1 MRKNVSVTGT
11 SNTDIKRHNLSAIL
25 LTLLHNEN
33 ISRVHL
39 AQQLGIS
46 AATITNLV
54 SEMRDKGHIVEIG
67 SLPNNGQ
74 VGRRQRALQL
84 VPDSGFA
91 IGLHIDVGRVHIG
104 LTNLLGT
111 IIERTSFE
119 HNLDEPAESVLAKAI
134 TSIQQMLEH
143 YPEYRQ
149 QIVGVGVAASGLVDI
164 KRGVNVI
171 APNLNWHNVPIQ
183 DYIAQKMAYPIIV
196 DNNVR
201 AMAFGEALFG
211 SARKYNVMAFIY
223 GRIGVGSGLIINRQL
238 YRGAWSGAGEIGHTL
253 FVCSDSTPQSVT
265 PLEKL
270 VSEPALLSLA
280 QKRTA
285 QSYTFPVLLE
295 AARAGNPQLLAL
307 LDESACYLGIAIANL
322 VNIFNP
328 ELIVLGGIFRE
339 AQDLLLTK
347 VREIVNQ
354 YTFAHIGER
363 VEIRVT
369 PFANEAGIIGA
380 AALALDTFFYRPQAF
395 QREVQT

>member
-11 SNTDIKRHNLSAIL
+11 CNTDIKLHNLSAIL

-33 ISRVHL
+33 ISRVNL

-67 SLPNNGQ
+67 SLPNSGQ

-91 IGLHIDVGRVHIG
+91 IGLHIDVGRVYIG

-111 IIERTSFE
+111 IIARTSFE
-119 HNLDEPAESVLAKAI
+119 HSLDESAESVLVKAI
-134 TSIQQMLEH
+134 DAIQQMLEQ

-149 QIVGVGVAASGLVDI
+149 HIVGMGVAASGLVDI

-183 DYIAQKMAYPIIV
+183 EYIAQKIDYPIIV

-211 SARKYNVMAFIY
+211 SAKKANIMAFIY
-223 GRIGVGSGLIINRQL
+223 GRIGVGSGLVINRQL

-253 FVCSDSTPQSVT
+253 FVHSNSTPQSVT

-270 VSEPALLSLA
+270 VSEPALLSMA
-280 QKRTA
+280 KQHTG
-285 QSYTFPVLLE
+285 QSYTFPALVE
-295 AARAGNPQLLAL
+295 AARTGDKHLVRL

-339 AQDLLLTK
+339 AQDLMLAK

-369 PFANEAGIIGA
+369 PFGNEAGIVGA
-380 AALALDTFFYRPQAF
+380 AALALDAFFYRPQAF
-395 QREVQT
+395 QREVQA

>member
-11 SNTDIKRHNLSAIL
+11 SNTDIKLHNLSAIL

-54 SEMRDKGHIVEIG
+54 SEMRDKGHIVETG

-91 IGLHIDVGRVHIG
+91 IGLHIDVGRVYIG
-104 LTNLLGT
+104 LTNLLG
-111 IIERTSFE
+111 IIIDRSSFE
-119 HNLDEPAESVLAKAI
+119 HNLDEPAEAVLDKAVNH
-134 TSIQQMLEH
+134 IQQMIDRHTER
-143 YPEYRQ
+143 RQ
-149 QIVGVGVAASGLVDI
+149 QIVGMGVAASGLVDI
-164 KRGVNVI
+164 QRGVNVM
-171 APNLNWHNVPIQ
+171 APNLNWFDVPIQ
-183 DYIAQKMAYPIIV
+183 EYIAQKMDYPIIV

-211 SARKYNVMAFIY
+211 TARKYNVMAFIY
-223 GRIGVGSGLIINRQL
+223 GRIGVGSGLVINRQL
-238 YRGAWSGAGEIGHTL
+238 YRGAWSGAGEIGHTR
-253 FVCSDSTPQSVT
+253 FVCSDSTPQSVI

-270 VSEPALLSLA
+270 VSEPAILSLA
-280 QKRTA
+280 KRRTG
-285 QSYTFPVLLE
+285 QPYTFPALLE
-295 AARAGNPQLLAL
+295 AARMGDKQLLEL

-339 AQDLLLTK
+339 AQDLILTK

-369 PFANEAGIIGA
+369 PFGNEAGIIGA
-380 AALALDTFFYRPQAF
+380 AALALDAFFYRPQAF